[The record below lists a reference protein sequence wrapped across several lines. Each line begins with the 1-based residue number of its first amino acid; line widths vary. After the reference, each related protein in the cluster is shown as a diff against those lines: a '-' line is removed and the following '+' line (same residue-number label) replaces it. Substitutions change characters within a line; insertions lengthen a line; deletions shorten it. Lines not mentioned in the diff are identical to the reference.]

1 MKIKV
6 TNFKTKNII
15 GLYDKKTIY
24 IDRKLKLTEKIGT
37 FFHEFGHY
45 LIDVFKLGKNYNYV
59 YDIICVLFDK
69 RYKRKKKAFIWYSNY
84 YLN

>member
-1 MKIKV
+1 
-6 TNFKTKNII
+6 
-15 GLYDKKTIY
+15 
-24 IDRKLKLTEKIGT
+24 
-37 FFHEFGHY
+37 
-45 LIDVFKLGKNYNYV
+45 LGKNYNYV